1 MNHSSL
7 AALKLALLVV
17 LAFIASPAP
26 AATRPPNIV
35 LIVAD
40 DLGYSDLGCYGARGF
55 TTPNLDRMAAG
66 GIRFTNFL
74 VAQAVCTAS
83 RTALM
88 SGCYPN
94 RLGMA
99 GALNH
104 TSTNGLSPEEDLL
117 PKLLKRRGY
126 ATAAFG
132 KWHLGHQPK
141 FMPTRQGFDVFAG
154 IPYSNDNGPLH
165 PSVRGIP
172 SLPWYENETVTE
184 LDPDQSKFT
193 SRLTERA
200 VGFIKENRSR
210 PFFLYLP
217 HIMPHVPIAA
227 SAAFR
232 GGSKSGLYGDTVQEL
247 DAGIGTV
254 LATLREVGIER
265 DTLVI
270 FLSDNGPFLSYGD
283 HAGSA
288 RPFRE
293 GKLTALEGGVRVPF
307 IVSWPGKVPAGRTS
321 GQFITGLDL
330 LPSLVHLAGADL
342 PRATTDGQDLSGVL
356 LGTRGAAARD
366 SFLYY
371 SGRELHAVR
380 EGRWKLH
387 LAHDYLTVNGP
398 PGSGGKPANYANM
411 KPDSIEESGV
421 RGIASRHG
429 YRVEKFAQ
437 SLFDLDK
444 DPGETADLAGAHPD
458 IVGRLMKL
466 AAEAR
471 IDLGDSLTGALGA
484 NLRIN
489 GPMAGKR

>member
-1 MNHSSL
+1 MKHSSL

-17 LAFIASPAP
+17 LAFVASPAR

-66 GIRFTNFL
+66 GIRFTNFI

-94 RLGMA
+94 RLGLS

-117 PKLLKRRGY
+117 PKLLKMRGY

-172 SLPWYENETVTE
+172 SLPWYENEAVTE

-193 SRLTERA
+193 SRITERA
-200 VGFIKENRSR
+200 IGFMTENRSR

-217 HIMPHVPIAA
+217 HVMPHVPIAA
-227 SAAFR
+227 SQAFR
-232 GGSKSGLYGDTVQEL
+232 GTSKAGLYGDTVQEL
-247 DAGIGTV
+247 DASIGRL
-254 LATLREVGIER
+254 LATLSDLGLER
-265 DTLVI
+265 DTLVV
-270 FLSDNGPFLSYGD
+270 FMSDNGPFLSYGD
-283 HAGSA
+283 HAGTA

-293 GKLTALEGGVRVPF
+293 GKLTAFEGGVRVPF
-307 IVSWPGKVPAGRTS
+307 LAYWPGTIPAGRTS

-330 LPSLVHLAGADL
+330 LPSL
-342 PRATTDGQDLSGVL
+342 ATITGCDKPKSKIDGLDLSAVL
-356 LGTRGAAARD
+356 LGKPGAKERG

-387 LAHDYLTVNGP
+387 MDHDFITVNGP
-398 PGSGGKPANYANM
+398 PGTGGKPANWANM
-411 KPDSIEESGV
+411 KPTAIEESGV

-429 YRVEKFAQ
+429 YRIEKLAS
-437 SLFDLDK
+437 SLY
-444 DPGETADLAGAHPD
+444 DLASDQGEIRDVSSGHPD
-458 IVGRLMKL
+458 IVQRLTKL
-466 AAEAR
+466 ANAAR
-471 IDLGDSLTGALGA
+471 ADLGDSLTGAVGA
-484 NLRIN
+484 NLRT
-489 GPMAGKR
+489 K

>member
-1 MNHSSL
+1 MKHSSL
-7 AALKLALLVV
+7 AALKLALLAVV
-17 LAFIASPAP
+17 ALFASPAR

-40 DLGYSDLGCYGARGF
+40 DLGYSDLGSYGARGIA
-55 TTPNLDRMAAG
+55 TPHLDRMAAG

-83 RTALM
+83 RAALL

-94 RLGMA
+94 RIGLA

-104 TSTNGLSPEEDLL
+104 TSTNGISLAEELL
-117 PKLLKRRGY
+117 PELLKRKGY

-132 KWHLGHQPK
+132 KWHLGHVTK
-141 FMPTRQGFDVFAG
+141 FMPTRRGFDVFAG
-154 IPYSNDNGPLH
+154 LPYSNDNGPLH

-172 SLPWYENETVTE
+172 SLPWYENEAVTE

-193 SRLTERA
+193 SRITERA
-200 VGFIKENRSR
+200 IGFMTENRSR

-217 HIMPHVPIAA
+217 HVMPHVPIAA
-227 SAAFR
+227 SEAFR
-232 GGSKSGLYGDTVQEL
+232 GTSKAGLYGDTVQEL
-247 DAGIGTV
+247 DASIGKLLSTV
-254 LATLREVGIER
+254 RDLGIER
-265 DTLVI
+265 ETQVV
-270 FLSDNGPFLSYGD
+270 FMSDNGPFLSYGD
-283 HAGSA
+283 HAGTA

-293 GKLTALEGGVRVPF
+293 GKLTAFEGGVRVPF
-307 IVSWPGKVPAGRTS
+307 LAFWPGTIPAGRTS

-330 LPSLVHLAGADL
+330 LPSL
-342 PRATTDGQDLSGVL
+342 ATISGSDQPKAKIDGQDFSSVL
-356 LGTRGAAARD
+356 LGKPGAKERG

-387 LAHDYLTVNGP
+387 MDHDFITVNGP
-398 PGSGGKPANYANM
+398 PGTGGKPANWANM
-411 KPDSIEESGV
+411 KPTAIEESGV

-429 YRVEKFAQ
+429 YRVEKLAQ
-437 SLFDLDK
+437 SLYDLEK
-444 DPGETADLAGAHPD
+444 DPGETMDLAAAHPD
-458 IVGRLMKL
+458 IVRRLMQL
-466 AAEAR
+466 AAAAR
-471 IDLGDSLTGALGA
+471 ADLGDSLTGATGT

-489 GPMAGKR
+489 NPDPSKR